1 VSADFRSDLL
11 RSGLLVDSGVA
22 GLYARSGT
30 FEKVV
35 RGLEDLVS
43 SAGADQRAPVL
54 HFPPVI
60 PKVVL
65 EQSGYPRS
73 FPDLLGAV
81 SVFEGDEELHREL
94 LELLDQGQEWAG
106 LLSSSQVTL
115 SSAACHSLYGS
126 LSGRLPAGGRRFEVF
141 GHCFRNEP
149 SLDPARMQAFRMHEF
164 VYVGEPDGAVAHR
177 DMWLERSA
185 DLLSSLGLP
194 VETVVANDP
203 FFGRAGRMLASN
215 QRSEALKFEV
225 VCPIQAGE
233 PPTAVASSNYHVDHF
248 GAAFAIESADG
259 EVAHSACVG
268 FGSERVTLA
277 LLATHGLEPA
287 RWSARVRD
295 LLWP

>member
-11 RSGLLVDSGVA
+11 ASGLLVDSGVA

-35 RGLEDLVS
+35 RGLDDLVS
-43 SAGADQRAPVL
+43 AAGADQHAPVL
-54 HFPPVI
+54 HFPPII

-65 EQSGYPRS
+65 EQSDYPRS

-81 SVFEGDEELHREL
+81 SVFEGDEELHHEL
-94 LELLDQGQEWAG
+94 LGLLDQGKDWAG
-106 LLSSSQVTL
+106 MLSPSEVAL

-126 LSGRLPAGGRRFEVF
+126 LSGRLPPGGRRFEVF
-141 GHCFRNEP
+141 GHCFRHEP

-164 VYVGEPDGAVAHR
+164 VYVGEPEGAVAHR

-185 DLLSSLGLP
+185 DLLSRLGLP

-203 FFGRAGRMLASN
+203 FFGRAGRMLAST

-225 VCPIQAGE
+225 VCPIQAGA

-277 LLATHGLEPA
+277 LLATHGLDPA
-287 RWSARVRD
+287 RWSERVRS